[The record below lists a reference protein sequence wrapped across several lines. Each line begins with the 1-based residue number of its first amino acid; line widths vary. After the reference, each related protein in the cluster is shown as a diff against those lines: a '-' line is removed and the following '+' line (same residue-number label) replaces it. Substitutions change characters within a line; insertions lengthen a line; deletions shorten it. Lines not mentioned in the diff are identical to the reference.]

1 MKFLALATL
10 AIAPAVFAASTPF
23 HCKTLAKSA
32 YLTADGPAETIEF
45 FNISKVSAGENAH
58 YLQNDGHPYNG
69 DDIDS
74 DFSKKHE
81 RFDLARCQMRNS
93 NSSLPQTFL
102 RVHLSK
108 DTNQCLTIGGAGASS
123 KENKDVSEAFT
134 HVNTLF
140 MKPCEG
146 PSGSAFV
153 QQVFKDNGDEATYPY
168 YIETIESDSEQTR
181 NFVGF
186 KDDKVFLLAQ
196 EPKSH
201 SSPPGN
207 FKLYVDKFD

>member
-10 AIAPAVFAASTPF
+10 AFAPAVFAASAPF

-45 FNISKVSAGENAH
+45 FNVSKVTAGEKTH
-58 YLQNDGHPYNG
+58 FIQNDGHPYNG
-69 DDIDS
+69 DDIGS
-74 DFSKKHE
+74 DFSSSHE
-81 RFDLARCQMRNS
+81 RFDLARCQLRNS
-93 NSSLPQTFL
+93 DSSLPQTYL

-108 DTNQCLTIGGAGASS
+108 DTSQCLTIGGAGASS
-123 KENKDVSEAFT
+123 TDNKNVNEAFT
-134 HVNTLF
+134 ETNTLF

-146 PSGSAFV
+146 PSGSGFA
-153 QQVFKDNGDEATYPY
+153 QQIFKDNGDEATYPY
-168 YIETIESDSEQTR
+168 YIETIGSNSEETR
-181 NFVGF
+181 TFVGF
-186 KDDKVFLLAQ
+186 KDNKVFLLAK

-207 FKLYVDKFD
+207 FKLYVDKFA